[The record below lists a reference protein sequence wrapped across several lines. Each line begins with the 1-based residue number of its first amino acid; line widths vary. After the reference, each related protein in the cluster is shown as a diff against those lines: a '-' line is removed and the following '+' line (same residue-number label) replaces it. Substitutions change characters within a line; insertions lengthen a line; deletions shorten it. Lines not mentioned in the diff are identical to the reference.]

1 MFGFISGAETSET
14 PYVLWNIIALYTD
27 CDTVRII
34 MCHGFAK
41 ETYSEYPKM
50 TKKLIDAVGK
60 NGGFF
65 MDCCLGRLR

>member
-1 MFGFISGAETSET
+1 
-14 PYVLWNIIALYTD
+14 
-27 CDTVRII
+27 